1 MAVSWDGRV
10 SLIGFRGVAIGSP
23 ATAAAAG
30 FRRSSEETRGK
41 GGESD
46 ATELLLLEFFLGRLR
61 EGSGWHLQ
69 SNAFSTP
76 FSCSVFLLLNLCLLF
91 LAVAYSSQYEMSR

>member
-1 MAVSWDGRV
+1 MGRQRDNDRFPRRRYGK
-10 SLIGFRGVAIGSP
+10 SCGGGGLS
-23 ATAAAAG
+23 
-30 FRRSSEETRGK
+30 RRSSEETRGK

-91 LAVAYSSQYEMSR
+91 LAVAYSSQYEMAR

>member
-76 FSCSVFLLLNLCLLF
+76 FSCSVFF
-91 LAVAYSSQYEMSR
+91 Y

>member
-46 ATELLLLEFFLGRLR
+46 GTKLVQLEFV
-61 EGSGWHLQ
+61 
-69 SNAFSTP
+69 AFERGVVGT
-76 FSCSVFLLLNLCLLF
+76 FSPMLFQLLF
-91 LAVAYSSQYEMSR
+91 HALFFFF